1 MGIIRGWAE
10 KIPGFSDLPKTDQDL
25 LFESAFLEL
34 FVLRLA
40 YRYAR
45 YLSPREQFAKCMKI
59 THHFTNSHSLQYHRS
74 NPMEGKLIFCNGVV
88 LHRLQCVRGFG
99 DWVDSIVEFS
109 ANLQSLNLDVSSF
122 SCIAA
127 LTMVTGV
134 PNKEFDLIMHHIES
148 ITFYNLFAHL
158 PCFPCGA
165 CPSMECC
172 FFFCRETRT
181 ERAEKSGGATEQSSK
196 LFERSSYVQQL
207 KSPQSKSPFQ
217 TLGKAS
223 RVAHVVHS
231 RTATHFL
238 PKTWRLGPPAGN
250 HW

>member
-1 MGIIRGWAE
+1 MGIIGSWAE

-40 YRYAR
+40 YRYACNF
-45 YLSPREQFAKCMKI
+45 LSYNSLPVLMKSA
-59 THHFTNSHSLQYHRS
+59 HHLTKVAFSFYRS

-99 DWVDSIVEFS
+99 DWIDSIVEFS

-134 PNKEFDLIMHHIES
+134 PNKLFDLTLLIVSHFTIYV
-148 ITFYNLFAHL
+148 FYVF
-158 PCFPCGA
+158 
-165 CPSMECC
+165 
-172 FFFCRETRT
+172 
-181 ERAEKSGGATEQSSK
+181 
-196 LFERSSYVQQL
+196 
-207 KSPQSKSPFQ
+207 
-217 TLGKAS
+217 TLLS
-223 RVAHVVHS
+223 LMAHV
-231 RTATHFL
+231 
-238 PKTWRLGPPAGN
+238 P
-250 HW
+250 